1 MPFRDEYTNFNFDNQ
16 DSSAFK
22 VWVTNNRDIKIALT
36 PDFSD
41 SFISPQFG
49 GVRYLNGTTVNKTDI
64 TVNCIAINVNMNEWR
79 AICNWLAP
87 NKIGKLNFDFNKNS
101 YYNVKLSK
109 GVSSSSFYNM
119 GVHDKF
125 NGDYRIIEFTLEFT
139 TVGDYAAIGNT
150 NWANLWDVWVI
161 DTETLEKQSWKSW
174 LEERSGVDCLGKSVT
189 ELPGTSGVG
198 ENCYVRLS
206 GSNTIYH
213 KDNNSEL
220 GWIEVANTTWEEDNY
235 NYFNNFYFKNYMLEP
250 TFLSSGDYAG
260 NLTIDLRSLSGNP
273 TDIYNFNYNKEE
285 DENGFIIS
293 LVVKKDGEEYKYGY
307 NSEVWMEFD
316 GLFTVPSG
324 FYLVSAGPLPV
335 MPSCHIF
342 NLGEYNEYPTI
353 KLNNITTGFEIY
365 FNNELFY
372 RYEFNTNTPKNNIL
386 IDTKTSFLEYRGKLL
401 EMARDYNG
409 APLLKKSY
417 NNGIPILPSGNP
429 ELHLAKVIKNGDGVV
444 KLLLDFP
451 LINNYSVERL
461 GIGMFTG
468 RSNNILYGSSVYEG
482 SAEAGAEYPYS
493 LDNYSSAINCSIE
506 EANGRQ
512 VTIRL
517 GQKKGGFNYN
527 VGDKV
532 YISLCEANI
541 MRIVDLFDPLGGM
554 GSIGGT
560 YASAS
565 RGAI

>member
-1 MPFRDEYTNFNFDNQ
+1 
-16 DSSAFK
+16 
-22 VWVTNNRDIKIALT
+22 
-36 PDFSD
+36 
-41 SFISPQFG
+41 
-49 GVRYLNGTTVNKTDI
+49 
-64 TVNCIAINVNMNEWR
+64 
-79 AICNWLAP
+79 
-87 NKIGKLNFDFNKNS
+87 
-101 YYNVKLSK
+101 
-109 GVSSSSFYNM
+109 
-119 GVHDKF
+119 
-125 NGDYRIIEFTLEFT
+125 
-139 TVGDYAAIGNT
+139 
-150 NWANLWDVWVI
+150 
-161 DTETLEKQSWKSW
+161 
-174 LEERSGVDCLGKSVT
+174 
-189 ELPGTSGVG
+189 
-198 ENCYVRLS
+198 
-206 GSNTIYH
+206 
-213 KDNNSEL
+213 
-220 GWIEVANTTWEEDNY
+220 
-235 NYFNNFYFKNYMLEP
+235 MLEP

-260 NLTIDLRSLSGNP
+260 NLTIDLRSLPGNP
-273 TDIYNFNYNKEE
+273 TDFYNFNYNKEE

-293 LVVKKDGEEYKYGY
+293 LIVKKDGEEYKYDRCDGKG
-307 NSEVWMEFD
+307 EMEFD

-324 FYLVSAGPLPV
+324 FYLISEGPLPV

-342 NLGEYNEYPTI
+342 NLGEYDEYPTI
-353 KLNNITTGFEIY
+353 KLNNIRTGFEIY

-372 RYEFNTNTPKNNIL
+372 RYEFNTNTPKNNI
-386 IDTKTSFLEYRGKLL
+386 IVDTKTSFLEYRGKLL
-401 EMARDYNG
+401 EMARGYNG

-429 ELHLAKVIKNGDGVV
+429 ELHLAKVVENGGGVI

-468 RSNNILYGSSVYEG
+468 RSNNTLYGSSVYEG

-506 EANGRQ
+506 GVDGRQ

-517 GQKKGGFNYN
+517 GQKKGDFNYDA
-527 VGDKV
+527 GDKV